1 MSEPTSLRSKTIPIN
16 APLSREQ
23 NQLLEFVR
31 NIQHQMMMHTPPNRY
46 KVQEPVD
53 RPWLRGSD
61 LPVCPLKLAL
71 DTVREDQRI
80 QYTTFMKDFFTG
92 TGSVIHAVLQKW
104 FGVSGTLYGKWECS
118 QCHTLYPK
126 KSKKEDNVGMLGPVF
141 CKCKPIPVCCEY
153 VEFAPA
159 GIETAPGFKG
169 HIDGLLL
176 IQGRYCVL
184 EIKTTDSAKVGKR
197 RVDGPDPKH
206 ELQATAYRFTI
217 PEFLELD
224 ESLFWNYFLVI
235 YYDRAD
241 PKNNAPLAVP
251 YRPELF
257 QEQVDVYAKTMRR
270 IKKKN
275 YHLIEG
281 ICKYPDD
288 NKYCPYNA
296 LCFSP
301 QRNQLI
307 EELLPGY
314 LTGGM

>member
-1 MSEPTSLRSKTIPIN
+1 MSEPTPLKSKSIPIHV
-16 APLSREQ
+16 PLSREQ
-23 NQLLEFVR
+23 NQLIEFVR
-31 NIQHQMMMHTPPNRY
+31 GIQQQMMMHTPPNRY

-61 LPVCPLKLAL
+61 LPVCPLKLAM

-80 QYTTFMKDFFTG
+80 QYTTFNQDFFTG
-92 TGSVIHAVLQKW
+92 TGSTIHAVLQKW
-104 FGVSGTLYGKWECS
+104 FGVSGILYGKWKCKECS
-118 QCHTLYPK
+118 TLYPRK
-126 KSKKEDNVGMLGPVF
+126 CTEEDNVGMLGPVF
-141 CKCKPIPVCCEY
+141 CKCKPIPVCCDY
-153 VEFAPA
+153 VELIPA
-159 GIETAPGFKG
+159 ELREAEGFKG
-169 HIDGLLL
+169 HVDGLLK
-176 IQGRYCVL
+176 INNRYCVL
-184 EIKTTDSAKVGKR
+184 EIKTTDSEKVRKR
-197 RVDGPDPKH
+197 RDNGPDPKH
-206 ELQATAYRFTI
+206 ELQATAYRFTM
-217 PEFLELD
+217 PKFLEWD
-224 ESLFWNYFLVI
+224 ESLFWNHLLVI

-241 PKNNAPLAVP
+241 PKNNAILAIP

-257 QEQVDVYAKTMRR
+257 QEQVDIYNKTLRR

-307 EELLPGY
+307 EEILPGY